1 MGQLGI
7 IVVYVVALGALM
19 YFFAIKPQKK
29 QQKEQQQL
37 MDSMEI
43 GDYVLTTSGF
53 YGVIL
58 DITEDDVIVEFGNNK
73 NCRIT
78 MQKKAI
84 ADKRYMDKAYNRI
97 VFQIPYDS
105 VFEKNFEDAVAISG
119 ETKATYVRNA
129 LTRKLTKDGFLPP
142 KAE

>member
-1 MGQLGI
+1 M
-7 IVVYVVALGALM
+7 AR
-19 YFFAIKPQKK
+19 
-29 QQKEQQQL
+29 
-37 MDSMEI
+37 D
-43 GDYVLTTSGF
+43 
-53 YGVIL
+53 
-58 DITEDDVIVEFGNNK
+58 
-73 NCRIT
+73 

-142 KAE
+142 EG

>member
-1 MGQLGI
+1 M
-7 IVVYVVALGALM
+7 AR
-19 YFFAIKPQKK
+19 
-29 QQKEQQQL
+29 
-37 MDSMEI
+37 D
-43 GDYVLTTSGF
+43 
-53 YGVIL
+53 
-58 DITEDDVIVEFGNNK
+58 
-73 NCRIT
+73 

-97 VFQIPYDS
+97 VFQIPYGS

-142 KAE
+142 KEE

>member
-1 MGQLGI
+1 
-7 IVVYVVALGALM
+7 
-19 YFFAIKPQKK
+19 
-29 QQKEQQQL
+29 
-37 MDSMEI
+37 
-43 GDYVLTTSGF
+43 
-53 YGVIL
+53 
-58 DITEDDVIVEFGNNK
+58 
-73 NCRIT
+73 
-78 MQKKAI
+78 
-84 ADKRYMDKAYNRI
+84 MDKAYNRI